1 MFLSG
6 IKLSHGAPISIKLLH
21 GAPISIKLLHGAP
34 ISIKLSH
41 GAPKEIK
48 FCRPLASECGYILV
62 PVTIITTTK
71 KLWFIQSGQKDMLV
85 FNTFF
90 FCKPSYL
97 AEPLALPGTALQI
110 LLLLGEKVNDSASKF
125 VYTT

>member
-1 MFLSG
+1 MG
-6 IKLSHGAPISIKLLH
+6 
-21 GAPISIKLLHGAP
+21 
-34 ISIKLSH
+34 
-41 GAPKEIK
+41 
-48 FCRPLASECGYILV
+48 
-62 PVTIITTTK
+62 
-71 KLWFIQSGQKDMLV
+71 FIQSGQKDMLV

-125 VYTT
+125 VYTTWGWQGIIYVTSEVYINILVLAPKEKTHECVPQNSQYTNCDDCFSSA